1 MKKLL
6 DSYLK
11 ENGINRSEVVRKT
24 SINLTTVQRSAVA
37 WPDGRERE
45 ANEINPRVMFAVAE
59 TLKKTPGQVYDELIE
74 MEMATDMTTEETKL
88 LLIRSLDEADAT
100 ALVTVENMGD
110 GLEAVVA
117 EIDVPG
123 SDTVRFVVNIDSE
136 TSINKSEVLRDLS
149 DAMGGYTNED
159 EGEFYPDHPVEA
171 LPPLYQRP
179 LIDAEYTGVSSTGAE
194 YLATLGKRISK
205 LAK

>member
-24 SINLTTVQRSAVA
+24 SINLTTVRRSSVA

-59 TLKKTPGQVYDELIE
+59 TLRKTPGQVYDELIKLE
-74 MEMATDMTTEETKL
+74 MENDMTTEETKL
-88 LLIRSLDEADAT
+88 LLIKVLDDADAT
-100 ALVTVENMGD
+100 ALVTVNDMGD

-123 SDTVRFVVNIDSE
+123 SDTVRFSVNVDPEVSF
-136 TSINKSEVLRDLS
+136 SRSEVLADLS
-149 DAMGGYTNED
+149 DAMGDYTHED
-159 EGEFYPDHPVEA
+159 GDEFYPDQPVEA

-179 LIDAEYTGVSSTGAE
+179 LIDAEYTGISSAAAE
-194 YLATLGKRISK
+194 YLAELGKKIYK